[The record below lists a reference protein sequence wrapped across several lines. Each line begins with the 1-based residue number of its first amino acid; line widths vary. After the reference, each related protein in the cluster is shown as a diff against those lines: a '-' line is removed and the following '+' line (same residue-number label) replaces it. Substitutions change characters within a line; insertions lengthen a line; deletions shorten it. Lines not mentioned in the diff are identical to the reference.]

1 MERWTGDW
9 RNQTS
14 ITEFILLGFGDLP
27 ELQTPLFLMFLLIYV
42 VTVAGNILIVAL
54 VVADQHLH
62 TPMYLFLGNFNLS
75 FLEIW
80 FTSVTNP
87 KMLLNFLSGNK
98 TISFLACMA
107 QSYFYF
113 ALGSTEFTLLVV
125 MSFDRYIAICHP
137 LRYAAIM
144 KQRLCIQLVF
154 VSWVG
159 GFLIISLR
167 IVLVCKLRFCG
178 PNVINH
184 FFCDSTPLFQLSCTD
199 TQLIKRVDSILL
211 SAIVLTS
218 LCLTTISYACI
229 FYSILRI
236 PSATGRQK
244 AFATCASHL
253 TVVTLIY
260 GSCIFMYARPIHGY
274 SLDHNKVVSV
284 LNTVVTPLLNPFIY
298 SLRNKS
304 VKLALRDAFSR
315 SKAKLFPKLQCAS

>member
-1 MERWTGDW
+1 MEEANET
-9 RNQTS
+9 TVA
-14 ITEFILLGFGDLP
+14 EFILLGFSGVGHQ
-27 ELQTPLFLMFLLIYV
+27 LQMFLFFVLSLTYLVTLTGNSLIMF
-42 VTVAGNILIVAL
+42 IVW
-54 VVADQHLH
+54 VDHRLH
-62 TPMYLFLGNFNLS
+62 TPMYFFISNLS

-87 KMLLNFLSGNK
+87 KMLLNFLSCNQ
-98 TISFLACMA
+98 TISFLGCMA

-125 MSFDRYIAICHP
+125 MSFDRYVAICHP

-159 GFLIISLR
+159 GFLVISLR
-167 IVLVCKLRFCG
+167 MVLVCKLRFCG

-218 LCLTTISYACI
+218 LCLTMISYACI

-236 PSATGRQK
+236 PSSTGRQK

-253 TVVTLIY
+253 IVVTLIY
-260 GSCIFMYARPIHGY
+260 GSCIFMYARPTQGD

-304 VKLALRDAFSR
+304 VKDAFSQSR
-315 SKAKLFPKLQCAS
+315 TQLFPKFCCTS

>member
-1 MERWTGDW
+1 MEQANET
-9 RNQTS
+9 TVA
-14 ITEFILLGFGDLP
+14 EFMLLGFSGVCDKF
-27 ELQTPLFLMFLLIYV
+27 QMFLFFVLLLTYLVTLTGNSLI
-42 VTVAGNILIVAL
+42 ILIVW
-54 VVADQHLH
+54 VDHRLH
-62 TPMYLFLGNFNLS
+62 TPMYFFISNLS

-87 KMLLNFLSGNK
+87 KMLLNFLSDNK

-113 ALGSTEFTLLVV
+113 ALGAKEFILLVV
-125 MSFDRYIAICHP
+125 MSFDRYVAICHP

-159 GFLIISLR
+159 GFLIIGLR
-167 IVLVCKLRFCG
+167 MVLVCKLRFCG

-199 TQLIKRVDSILL
+199 TQVIKRVDSILL
-211 SAIVLTS
+211 SGIVLTS
-218 LCLTTISYACI
+218 LCLTMMSYACI

-244 AFATCASHL
+244 AFATCTSHL
-253 TVVTLIY
+253 TVVTMAY
-260 GSCIFMYARPIHGY
+260 GSCFALYGSPSGY
-274 SLDHNKVVSV
+274 LSLEINKGLAL
-284 LNTVVTPLLNPFIY
+284 LNTVVYPFLNPFIY

-304 VKLALRDAFSR
+304 VKLALSIAFSHNR
-315 SKAKLFPKLQCAS
+315 TKLFPKLCYTS

>member
-1 MERWTGDW
+1 MYF
-9 RNQTS
+9 
-14 ITEFILLGFGDLP
+14 FIS
-27 ELQTPLFLMFLLIYV
+27 
-42 VTVAGNILIVAL
+42 
-54 VVADQHLH
+54 
-62 TPMYLFLGNFNLS
+62 NLS

-87 KMLLNFLSGNK
+87 KMLLNFLSDRK
-98 TISFLACMA
+98 TISFLGCMA

-125 MSFDRYIAICHP
+125 MSFDRYVAICHP

-144 KQRLCIQLVF
+144 KQRLCIQLVL
-154 VSWVG
+154 VSWGG
-159 GFLIISLR
+159 GFLVISLR
-167 IVLVCKLRFCG
+167 MVLMYKLRFCG

-199 TQLIKRVDSILL
+199 TQLVKMVDSILL

-218 LCLTTISYACI
+218 LCLTMISYACI
-229 FYSILRI
+229 FYTILRI

-253 TVVTLIY
+253 TVVVMAY
-260 GSCIFMYARPIHGY
+260 GSCFVLYGRPTGY
-274 SLDHNKVVSV
+274 LSLEINKGVAL
-284 LNTVVTPLLNPFIY
+284 LNTVVYPFLNPFIY

-304 VKLALRDAFSR
+304 VKLALRVAFSHNR
-315 SKAKLFPKLQCAS
+315 TKSFPKLCCAS